1 VKVLGIM
8 DVAQLQLTE
17 SVAAA
22 LAALGWSVEDPRVRE
37 AAPTAARGHNL
48 AVVAPPSAAYGA
60 PALAGLISR
69 AARRE
74 LPGPALLL
82 CPETE
87 LDEWGLLAGTLVA
100 STDLRVELARG
111 ETRAAKHLQG
121 GTIDLLIASPRV
133 IAPLAA
139 RGTLKGERVG
149 AIVLAGPERWLDA
162 ELLVSLM
169 PDIPQDRQRIVLA
182 SAPERAADLVERY
195 ARKALVLGAPA
206 DVPAHML
213 GPVRT
218 VAVGWQQRVTAV
230 GEVLELLDPQSLTVW
245 TADRTRHAAI
255 AATLPG
261 ARDSIQIVTGDAP
274 QAEIVIAFDP
284 PDPPRLGQLLQAG
297 QVVLLVPPG
306 SEPYVERIASPR
318 RPLRLAGPLEAAV
331 DSVARRRG
339 AIARRIDGG
348 RLEQALLTLAPLFDR
363 HDATAVA
370 AAVYDLWV
378 EAASVTAA
386 PPVAPVIP
394 DAQPVTTKVFV
405 GVGKIDGATPN
416 DLVAVLTKEV
426 RVAREKIGRI
436 ELRDAYSLVELPAQE
451 AERIASALNG
461 VTIRRKRVVA
471 RIDRGR
477 ARPVSR
483 APGQRR

>member
-1 VKVLGIM
+1 
-8 DVAQLQLTE
+8 
-17 SVAAA
+17 
-22 LAALGWSVEDPRVRE
+22 
-37 AAPTAARGHNL
+37 
-48 AVVAPPSAAYGA
+48 
-60 PALAGLISR
+60 
-69 AARRE
+69 
-74 LPGPALLL
+74 
-82 CPETE
+82 
-87 LDEWGLLAGTLVA
+87 
-100 STDLRVELARG
+100 
-111 ETRAAKHLQG
+111 
-121 GTIDLLIASPRV
+121 
-133 IAPLAA
+133 
-139 RGTLKGERVG
+139 
-149 AIVLAGPERWLDA
+149 
-162 ELLVSLM
+162 
-169 PDIPQDRQRIVLA
+169 
-182 SAPERAADLVERY
+182 
-195 ARKALVLGAPA
+195 
-206 DVPAHML
+206 
-213 GPVRT
+213 
-218 VAVGWQQRVTAV
+218 
-230 GEVLELLDPQSLTVW
+230 
-245 TADRTRHAAI
+245 
-255 AATLPG
+255 
-261 ARDSIQIVTGDAP
+261 VTGDAP
-274 QAEIVIAFDP
+274 RAEIVIAFDP

-318 RPLRLAGPLEAAV
+318 RPLRLAGPLEAAA